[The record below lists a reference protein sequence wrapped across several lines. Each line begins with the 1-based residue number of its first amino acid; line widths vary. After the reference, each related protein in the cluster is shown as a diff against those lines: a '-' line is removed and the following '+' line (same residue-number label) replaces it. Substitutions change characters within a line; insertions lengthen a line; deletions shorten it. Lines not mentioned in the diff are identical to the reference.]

1 MPEIF
6 RVQLGSR
13 ELSRACLLKQKG
25 EGVLGTPTRVFFV
38 AIGVVSV
45 IVSFIALMRPMFT
58 LEIVFLL
65 MNGISRIIR
74 GRQVDP
80 PTFSVIQTPGKCETK
95 NLRHHCITCRRDL
108 TDEEI
113 ADSFYELV
121 HNSGTDLKVKMFRG
135 HEEHVTL
142 YAQIHRPRI
151 PRRIDPSLLGGGD
164 CRHVS
169 LGTRSR
175 D

>member
-6 RVQLGSR
+6 RAQLGSR

-80 PTFSVIQTPGKCETK
+80 P
-95 NLRHHCITCRRDL
+95 NLLSHSNAREMRNQKLAAPLHYLSARPDRR
-108 TDEEI
+108 
-113 ADSFYELV
+113 
-121 HNSGTDLKVKMFRG
+121 
-135 HEEHVTL
+135 
-142 YAQIHRPRI
+142 
-151 PRRIDPSLLGGGD
+151 GD
-164 CRHVS
+164 R
-169 LGTRSR
+169 
-175 D
+175 